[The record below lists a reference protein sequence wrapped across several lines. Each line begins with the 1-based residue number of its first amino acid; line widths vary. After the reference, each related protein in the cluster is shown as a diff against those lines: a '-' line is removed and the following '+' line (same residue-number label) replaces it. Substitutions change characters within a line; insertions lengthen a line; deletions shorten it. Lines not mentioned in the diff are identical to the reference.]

1 MCSRRKLSHLEDFTQ
16 FGNINPCGKYLHFG
30 KLHPLENFMSKK
42 RIRLE
47 ISV

>member
-1 MCSRRKLSHLEDFTQ
+1 MCSRRKLSLLENFTQ
-16 FGNINPCGKYLHFG
+16 FINIIPCGKYLRFR
-30 KLHPLENFMSKK
+30 KLHPLENFMNKK